1 MLYYSVKPLSLL
13 ISILFIIIHC
23 KSLIVNQFMSH
34 IHLIKKENYG
44 IIQMDREKANPM
56 NHEFVAGMRIA
67 LKNFTEDD
75 SIQGAIINGKENF
88 FSAGLDLPELYEYD
102 EKQFE
107 SFWRNFM
114 DLVCDLVAFDKPLV
128 ASINGH
134 SPAGGCI
141 IAIGCDYRIMADGKY
156 KIGLNEIP
164 IGLVVPRGVFDIYS
178 FWIGRKTAYQ
188 YLMEGKLYSPEHA
201 KEIGLVDEVV
211 AADKVL
217 ETAENKLKQYLT
229 YEQNGW
235 RATKRQ
241 LKHDQLKSIS
251 SISDFEM
258 KTMLQQWWSEPVRK
272 IVGQFVENLKKK
284 S

>member
-1 MLYYSVKPLSLL
+1 
-13 ISILFIIIHC
+13 
-23 KSLIVNQFMSH
+23 MSH

-56 NHEFVAGMRIA
+56 NHEFVAGLRIA
-67 LKNFTEDD
+67 LKNFLEDD
-75 SIQGAIINGKENF
+75 SIKGVIINGKENF
-88 FSAGLDLPELYEYD
+88 FSAGLDLPELFEYD

-107 SFWRNFM
+107 SFWKNFM
-114 DLVCDLVAFDKPLV
+114 DLVCDLVAFDKPLI

-141 IAIGCDYRIMADGKY
+141 LAIGCDYRVMAAGNY

-178 FWIGRKTAYQ
+178 FWIGTKTAYQ
-188 YLMEGKLYSPEHA
+188 YLMDGKLYSPEHA

-217 ETAENKLKQYLT
+217 ETAENKLKQYLK

-235 RATKRQ
+235 RITKRQ
-241 LKHDQLKSIS
+241 LKQDQLKSIS

-258 KTMLQQWWSEPVRK
+258 KTMLQQWWSEPVRS
-272 IVGQFVENLKKK
+272 IVRQFVENLKKK
-284 S
+284 D

>member
-1 MLYYSVKPLSLL
+1 
-13 ISILFIIIHC
+13 
-23 KSLIVNQFMSH
+23 MSH

-56 NHEFVAGMRIA
+56 NYEFVAGMRIA
-67 LKNFTEDD
+67 LKNLLEDD
-75 SIQGAIINGKENF
+75 SIHGAIINGKENF
-88 FSAGLDLPELYEYD
+88 FSAGLDLPELYTYD
-102 EKQFE
+102 QLQFE
-107 SFWRNFM
+107 KFWKNFM
-114 DLVCDLVAFDKPLV
+114 ELVCDIVAFDKPLI

-141 IAIGCDYRIMADGKY
+141 LAIGCDYRVMAEGNY

-164 IGLVVPRGVFDIYS
+164 IGIVVPRGIFDIYS
-178 FWIGRKTAYQ
+178 FWIGRKRAYQ

-211 AADKVL
+211 SADKVL
-217 ETAENKLKQYLT
+217 ETAEIKLKQYLKF
-229 YEQNGW
+229 EQHGW
-235 RATKRQ
+235 RITKRQ
-241 LKHDQLKSIS
+241 LKFEQLKTMS

-258 KTMLQQWWSEPVRK
+258 NAMLQQWWSEPVRT

-284 S
+284 D

>member
-1 MLYYSVKPLSLL
+1 
-13 ISILFIIIHC
+13 
-23 KSLIVNQFMSH
+23 MSH

-56 NHEFVAGMRIA
+56 NYEFVAGLRIA
-67 LKNFTEDD
+67 LKNLLEDD
-75 SIQGAIINGKENF
+75 SIQGVIINGKENF

-107 SFWRNFM
+107 KFWRNFM
-114 DLVCDLVAFDKPLV
+114 DLICDLVAFDKPLI

-134 SPAGGCI
+134 APAGGCI
-141 IAIGCDYRIMADGKY
+141 IAIGCDYRVMAEGNY

-164 IGLVVPRGVFDIYS
+164 IGIVVPRGIFDIYS

-188 YLMEGKLYSPEHA
+188 YLMEGKLFSPEHA
-201 KEIGLVDEVV
+201 KEIGLVDEIVP
-211 AADKVL
+211 ADKVL
-217 ETAENKLKQYLT
+217 EAAETKLKQYLK

-235 RATKRQ
+235 RITKRQ
-241 LKHDQLKSIS
+241 LRQDQLKSIS

-258 KTMLQQWWSEPVRK
+258 KTFLQQWWSQPVRTLL
-272 IVGQFVENLKKK
+272 GQFVENLKKK
-284 S
+284 G